1 MIRFMVVTHEME
13 ERFILKKNVSSM
25 DTKESFL
32 FRIFI
37 EFQVLKSCDDGPV
50 YFFFFFFLQLKYCP
64 TSFVITLVLGFIS
77 LCYLKRIILID
88 KMNVDVFVAFKS
100 YGSEWV
106 K

>member
-1 MIRFMVVTHEME
+1 ME
-13 ERFILKKNVSSM
+13 
-25 DTKESFL
+25 TKESFFSL
-32 FRIFI
+32 SSSNSKYWR
-37 EFQVLKSCDDGPV
+37 VVTMDH
-50 YFFFFFFLQLKYCP
+50 YFFFFFLQLKYCP
-64 TSFVITLVLGFIS
+64 TSFVTTLVLGFIS

>member
-1 MIRFMVVTHEME
+1 
-13 ERFILKKNVSSM
+13 M

-37 EFQVLKSCDDGPV
+37 EFQVLKSCDNGPV
-50 YFFFFFFLQLKYCP
+50 PFFLFINFFFLQLKYCP
-64 TSFVITLVLGFIS
+64 TSFVTTLVLGFIS
-77 LCYLKRIILID
+77 LCYLKKIILID

>member
-37 EFQVLKSCDDGPV
+37 EFQVLKSCDNGPV
-50 YFFFFFFLQLKYCP
+50 YFFFFFLQLNYCL
-64 TSFVITLVLGFIS
+64 TSFVTTLVLGFIS
-77 LCYLKRIILID
+77 LCYLK
-88 KMNVDVFVAFKS
+88 
-100 YGSEWV
+100 
-106 K
+106 

>member
-13 ERFILKKNVSSM
+13 EQFIRQQMCPLR
-25 DTKESFL
+25 ELSFPYL
-32 FRIFI
+32 NRIPNI
-37 EFQVLKSCDDGPV
+37 EELWQWTS
-50 YFFFFFFLQLKYCP
+50 YFFFLQLNYCL
-64 TSFVITLVLGFIS
+64 TSFVTTLVLGFIS
-77 LCYLKRIILID
+77 LCYLKKIILIN